1 MKKWWSEICGSWY
14 YSLCLL
20 WVLIIA
26 YQWIQYADGIWY
38 SETTMFVLGT
48 MIAVAVI
55 DIILPFNAWY
65 RLLIKLVAV
74 IAVVYYAMHT
84 HGLFTWSLSQSLSDN
99 MEEFIST
106 LRTYIWFIVAAW
118 MLLEVS
124 ARIGTSRRAIIM
136 FVGTNIV
143 ALAILDSFTK
153 TALWEEVA
161 WVVFAGMGWLV
172 SNHFRYFQ
180 ERFPRGWKH
189 LRRYP
194 LKIMF
199 NIAVIFSI
207 ILLAGINMPEV
218 QPTLKDPYTAW
229 KNWHGESVITVN
241 GSNGMDGQGASSG
254 YSREDSN
261 LGGGFNFDYT
271 PVMSVSTTSRS
282 YWRGETRLAYS
293 GKGWIDRSS
302 SSWRDLEPIQA
313 DEKLSMDEEPS
324 TIETRTVKQQVK
336 MLSDKG
342 TNYPVLFGAYTIS
355 RIESVNGKNDTDQ
368 LDWRSN
374 SGEVHWSQTR
384 QNRNFPESYSLI
396 SSVPVVPVA
405 ELEKKTYS
413 ELYDGKSLEPYLQM
427 PTDFPQRVKN
437 LAREVTASA
446 TTPYRKI
453 ELLQSYLKN
462 NYTYTNNPDLSR
474 KKSSDFVDSFLFE
487 IKEGYCDYYS
497 TAMVMM
503 ARSLDIPARWVKGYA
518 PGQANGYVTSDYFPE
533 GATEYM
539 VTNAD
544 AHSWAEIYFAG
555 YGWIPIE
562 ATPGFDMPLLTEAVQ
577 APAQTEQTPQPE
589 EQQQE
594 PEQEQAETPVQA
606 TENGA
611 PPAVIWT
618 ASLLVAA
625 WVVFI
630 AFRYRR
636 KLHAAY
642 VRMRYGEAHTPQ
654 QKMMVE
660 AKRWLAWMKR
670 HGLNRESHETLRESV
685 DRWQELKP
693 ELRPALG
700 PLLQLFERAKYSPN
714 VVTEEEYVTMKQ
726 YVQDLRKLW
735 RNTSTK

>member
-74 IAVVYYAMHT
+74 IAVVYYTMHT